1 MKLSKI
7 YMLMWVLIGIG
18 ISFIDWKWMVVW
30 AVSGFING
38 LSEYRYKEET
48 KPKKRVPLYVN

>member
-1 MKLSKI
+1 
-7 YMLMWVLIGIG
+7 MWVLIGIG

-38 LSEYRYKEET
+38 LSEYRYKEEN